1 MRITH
6 EADYAIRVVYCLGV
20 ADGKQCARD
29 ISEITGVTLRFA
41 LKILRKLTQSGIT
54 QSYKGVTGG
63 YELKRAPS
71 EISLG
76 EIIEC
81 IDGPIAI
88 NHCLSNEFQ
97 CTRVGNRNECDFHLV
112 FAQINKSLRDELMSI
127 RMDRFLPQKTQ
138 SIKP

>member
-6 EADYAIRVVYCLGV
+6 EADYAIRVTYCLALTG
-20 ADGKQCARD
+20 GKQCAKD
-29 ISEITGVTLRFA
+29 ISELTGVTLRFA

-54 QSYKGVTGG
+54 KSYKGVAGG
-63 YELKRAPS
+63 YELNRSPS

-88 NHCLSNEFQ
+88 NHCLANEFQ
-97 CTRVGNRNECDFHLV
+97 CTHVGSQNECDFHRV
-112 FAQINKSLRDELMSI
+112 FSEINRSLRGLLFAI
-127 RMDRFLPQKTQ
+127 TMDRFLPTKLLQNK
-138 SIKP
+138 